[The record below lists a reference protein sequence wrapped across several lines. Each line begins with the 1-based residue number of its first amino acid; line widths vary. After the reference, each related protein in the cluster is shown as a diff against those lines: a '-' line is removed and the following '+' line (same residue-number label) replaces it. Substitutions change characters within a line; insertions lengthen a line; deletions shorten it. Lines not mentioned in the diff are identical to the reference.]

1 MCNINEKVPVHEP
14 RQSKTAQK
22 IDKMIQYSL
31 ENPETI
37 RTLQKPDLT
46 ILWGCKRVPAR
57 LRKAA
62 FEQILAIS
70 SIDELVTLETKTRKK
85 TDKTKIRDKI
95 KGTIGFENG
104 KILYNLRHYSKDFEE
119 LSITIMFNSAKKH
132 FESYSHCLTKPIDP
146 DGEYAKNLKECQQ
159 QFLFIKSC
167 NPSFLDEEQKTTMTN
182 YLEALDVKF
191 PRN

>member
-1 MCNINEKVPVHEP
+1 MCNINEKVPGHEP

-22 IDKMIQYSL
+22 ISRMIQGLL
-31 ENPETI
+31 ENPGTI
-37 RTLQKPDLT
+37 TKLQRSDLS
-46 ILWGCKRVPAR
+46 ILWRTKRVPVK
-57 LRKAA
+57 LRESA
-62 FEQILAIS
+62 FEQILATS
-70 SIDELVTLETKTRKK
+70 SVEELVSLETKTRKNSV
-85 TDKTKIRDKI
+85 KTKIHNKI
-95 KGTIGFENG
+95 KETIGFENG
-104 KILYNLRHYSKDFEE
+104 KTLYNLRHYSKDFEK

-132 FESYSHCLTKPIDP
+132 FESYSHCLTKPVDP

-167 NPSFLDEEQKTTMTN
+167 NPSFLDEEQKTTMAN